1 MLQKKKNKQNKTRLF
16 PLTNKEGSLYQ
27 VYTATAGRK

>member
-1 MLQKKKNKQNKTRLF
+1 MLQKKKKKTRLF

>member
-1 MLQKKKNKQNKTRLF
+1 MLQKKNKQTKQNKTI
-16 PLTNKEGSLYQ
+16 PSNKQGSLYQ

>member
-1 MLQKKKNKQNKTRLF
+1 MLQKKKQKNKTRLF